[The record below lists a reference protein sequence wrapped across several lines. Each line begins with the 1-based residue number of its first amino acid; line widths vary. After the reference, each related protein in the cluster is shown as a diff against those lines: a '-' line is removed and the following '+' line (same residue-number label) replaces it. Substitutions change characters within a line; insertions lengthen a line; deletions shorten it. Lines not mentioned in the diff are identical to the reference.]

1 MALARMTLLEAVNRV
16 LQMMGE
22 APVNSLT
29 GQFQTAKQASD
40 MIDTVSRSV
49 QSEGWT
55 FNTTFE
61 QQLQRNSSNEIE
73 LAPDITRV
81 TVEPLNYP
89 DIEVVMRGN
98 KLYDRRGGTYVFTE
112 DVKADVTVLL
122 EWDELPEYAHYYFA
136 TKAGRQ
142 LQEALMGSADL
153 TRINAALEAEARSQ
167 FMEEETRRT
176 DCNYLRGNPN
186 HTSVLNT
193 YMPSRALQRF

>member
-29 GQFQTAKQASD
+29 GQFPVAKQARD

-49 QSEGWT
+49 QSEGWS
-55 FNTTFE
+55 FNTTYE
-61 QQLQRNSSNEIE
+61 QTLARNSSNEIE
-73 LAPDITRV
+73 VGPSVSRV
-81 TVEPLNYP
+81 TVDALNYP
-89 DIEVVMRGN
+89 DIEVVMRGGR
-98 KLYDRRGGTYVFTE
+98 LYDRRGGTYTFTQ
-112 DVKADVTVLL
+112 DLKADVTALL

-153 TRINAALEAEARSQ
+153 TRINAALETEARSQ
-167 FMEEETRRT
+167 FMEEETSRT
-176 DCNYLRGNPN
+176 DCNYLRGNHN